1 MQPQY
6 KRDLLNRLRTVEG
19 HVRAITRMVEEEQYC
34 VDVLRQSMAVQGS
47 LDRFNRLLLE
57 HHLRTCFV
65 AAIDSGLSQ
74 ERERVIRELL
84 DLVDGAPSIARREGA
99 ALAEALPATA
109 GGA

>member
-34 VDVLRQSMAVQGS
+34 VDILRQSLAVQGS

-65 AAIDSGLSQ
+65 AAIDRGLPQ

-84 DLVDGAPSIARREGA
+84 DLVDGAPNIARHKVA
-99 ALAEALPATA
+99 ALVESLPVA
-109 GGA
+109 GGGV